1 VTASSLPAC
10 QHPPMNVSGMIW
22 IPHNTLAREAID
34 AVVFRRIFGKND
46 GEPATQAII
55 EDEGDVYAAFAK
67 LPDASSRIF
76 TAWRPDSIQ
85 MKLGAILEFI
95 AIDQPA
101 FVVAWP
107 TLVEHVV
114 WPALWPKACSRR
126 YR

>member
-1 VTASSLPAC
+1 MPTSADECFRDDLDPS
-10 QHPPMNVSGMIW
+10 QHFG
-22 IPHNTLAREAID
+22 AGRD
-34 AVVFRRIFGKND
+34 RRCRFRRIFGKNG
-46 GEPATQAII
+46 GEPAIQAII
-55 EDEGDVYAAFAK
+55 DDDGDVYAAFAK